1 MRPFVVIES
10 PYAGD
15 VKQNRAYLEICIRDS
30 VYRGESPYASHKM
43 LTDALDDDIPEERDL
58 GIACGLELRRR
69 CDLRAFY
76 IDLGWSGGML
86 AAKKLY
92 DAEGLSYETREIG
105 SVPPSDVVDA

>member
-1 MRPFVVIES
+1 MKLVIIES

-15 VKQNRAYLEICIRDS
+15 VKQNRAYLETCIRDS

-43 LTDALDDDIPEERDL
+43 LTDALDDNIKEERDL

-69 CDLRAFY
+69 ADLRVFY
-76 IDLGWSGGML
+76 VDLGWSGGML

-92 DAEGLSYETREIG
+92 EHSSLEYEVRKGLI
-105 SVPPSDVVDA
+105 VPPPTVVDP